1 MSVKWRVYEVSSR
14 CKDTNNLSMI
24 RQKIIIYKRS
34 YISSILIKEYYQ
46 ASHERLRHEMAQ
58 MSGSE
63 ADRKIKDLEA
73 QLAKLGNVLGLNVI
87 R

>member
-1 MSVKWRVYEVSSR
+1 
-14 CKDTNNLSMI
+14 
-24 RQKIIIYKRS
+24 
-34 YISSILIKEYYQ
+34 
-46 ASHERLRHEMAQ
+46 MAQ